1 MLKTNTTLLLYYF
14 FRETTP
20 PNGSNDMSMNV
31 TGLTPAEEVL
41 HLRRQVV
48 KLSRRVMAVE
58 LDLQQQQQ
66 RQQILLGLGIAYF
79 LVKSL
84 VWITRSS

>member
-1 MLKTNTTLLLYYF
+1 
-14 FRETTP
+14 
-20 PNGSNDMSMNV
+20 MSMNV

-79 LVKSL
+79 LVKSI